1 MLVANTDGTCEVTVL
16 EHLSVKGFRSL
27 RNFEMAIQPGLNILI
42 GPNGAGKT
50 NIILFFEF
58 VRRLIAGDVSEAVS
72 SLGGA
77 GQVFT
82 KRGRNGYSNV
92 ISAQISGVARHN
104 NTSFAY
110 QYSFE
115 VEASV
120 SRQEIYFRSQSF
132 EMRSRDDLLSQAAQA
147 VAIDYRYNPEGSDVA
162 NVREWNIDS
171 RQGWGV
177 EDFREMAENGLL
189 AQRSVLWHLG
199 YVGRIFG
206 DVIADLTS
214 RFLLNVVPSEVKK
227 PEDST
232 RQPGIDSNGSGLS
245 ATLYAIKRKR
255 AIFGAPVPGLYRPVR
270 RKTPSWDGV
279 LERIRIGVPTIHD
292 IEIENDTFDN
302 LLRCRITVGRGKKKA
317 VLPLSAMSDGTVKW
331 MSLIARLST
340 SSGAMLLEEPENY
353 LHPLMQRE
361 MVSLLRSSILESG
374 FMIVSSHSETFL
386 DASDV
391 HEVVVVQYTDDGT
404 KARRLQ
410 NSEELAEEISRTGFG
425 LGYYYMADAFE
436 V

>member
-1 MLVANTDGTCEVTVL
+1 ML
-16 EHLSVKGFRSL
+16 EHISVRGFRSL
-27 RNFEMAIQPGLNILI
+27 REFELTIRPGLNILI

-58 VRRLIAGDVSEAVS
+58 IRRLVGGDVSEAVS

-82 KRGRNGYSNV
+82 KLGRNSYSSV
-92 ISAQISGVARHN
+92 ISAEISGSAKYGKVNFSYRYA
-104 NTSFAY
+104 F
-110 QYSFE
+110 QI
-115 VEASV
+115 EASV
-120 SRQEIYFRSQSF
+120 SRQEIYFLSQSF
-132 EMRSRDDLLSQAAQA
+132 EMRSKEDLLSDVSQA
-147 VAIDYRYNPEGSDVA
+147 VDIIYRYNPAGSDIVTINSW
-162 NVREWNIDS
+162 NVEA
-171 RQGWGV
+171 RQGWGF
-177 EDFREMAENGLL
+177 EDFRDMAECGLF
-189 AQRSVLWHLG
+189 AQRSFLWHLG
-199 YVGRIFG
+199 YVSRMFG

-245 ATLYAIKRKR
+245 ATLYAIKRR
-255 AIFGAPVPGLYRPVR
+255 RPIFDTVMNGIYRPNR
-270 RKTPSWDGV
+270 RVTPTWESV
-279 LERIRIGVPTIHD
+279 IERIRIGVPTIDD

-302 LLRCRITVGRGKKKA
+302 LLRCRITVGRSKKKA

-361 MVSLLRSSILESG
+361 MVSLLRNSISNSG

-386 DASDV
+386 DASTV
-391 HEVVVVQYTDDGT
+391 EEIVVVEYTEEGT
-404 KARRLQ
+404 TARRLQ
-410 NSEELAEEISRTGFG
+410 NSEELAKEISRTGFG